1 MIEEKLLVLD
11 ALPQISPSTLLAC
24 IFIESAEMGGNA
36 GVQSADDVI
45 EYFFL
50 EAHLIEE
57 IRSFEAVFL
66 VYKFPNV
73 GAVVISEG
81 LDILVDVEVLAPIVG
96 FVLNVPDPP
105 VSTVSSLNSP

>member
-1 MIEEKLLVLD
+1 MIEEKLLILD
-11 ALPQISPSTLLAC
+11 ALPQISPSTLLTC
-24 IFIESAEMGGNA
+24 IFIESAEMSGNA

-57 IRSFEAVFL
+57 IRSFKTVFL

-73 GAVVISEG
+73 GTVVISEG
-81 LDILVDVEVLAPIVG
+81 LDVLVDVKILAPVVG
-96 FVLNVPDPP
+96 FILNMPDPS
-105 VSTVSSLNSP
+105 VSTVSSLYSP